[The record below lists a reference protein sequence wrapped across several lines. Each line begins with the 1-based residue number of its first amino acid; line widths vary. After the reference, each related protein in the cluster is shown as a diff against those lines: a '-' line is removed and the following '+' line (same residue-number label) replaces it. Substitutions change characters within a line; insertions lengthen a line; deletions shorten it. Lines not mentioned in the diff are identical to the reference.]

1 MSNLYTRNIIRFI
14 TLILFQ
20 VLVLNNMNLGG
31 YINPY
36 IYILFILLLPA
47 TINKSLLLIMAFVT
61 GLTID
66 YFGNTLGL
74 HAAATVLLAFARPG
88 ILNFFFPNMEF
99 SSEEEPNITKLK
111 PGGFLKYTLVLVFI
125 HHSALFFLE
134 VFSFDGFLSTIY
146 RIILSTLVTTLMIMI
161 ITLIFTPRKKKK
173 I

>member
-1 MSNLYTRNIIRFI
+1 MSNLYIRNIIRFI

-36 IYILFILLLPA
+36 IYILFILLFPA
-47 TINKSLLLIMAFVT
+47 TINKSLLLIMAFIT

-74 HAAATVLLAFARPG
+74 HAASTVLLALARPG
-88 ILNFFFPNMEF
+88 ILNFFFSNMEF
-99 SSEEEPNITKLK
+99 SPEEEPNIIKLK

-134 VFSFDGFLSTIY
+134 VFSFDDFLSTIY
-146 RIILSTLVTTLMIMI
+146 RIALSTLVTTLMIMI
-161 ITLIFTPRKKKK
+161 ITLIFTSRKKKK

>member
-1 MSNLYTRNIIRFI
+1 M
-14 TLILFQ
+14 LFQ

-36 IYILFILLLPA
+36 IYLLFILLLPA
-47 TINKSLLLIMAFVT
+47 SVNKSLLLIMAFIT

-88 ILNFFFPNMEF
+88 ILNLFFNNMEF

-111 PGGFLKYTLVLVFI
+111 LGGFFKYTLVMVFI

-134 VFSFDGFLSTIY
+134 AFSFNDFLSTLY
-146 RIILSTLVTTLMIMI
+146 RIALSTLVTTLMIMI
-161 ITLIFTPRKKKK
+161 ITLIFTSRKKKK
-173 I
+173 T

>member
-1 MSNLYTRNIIRFI
+1 
-14 TLILFQ
+14 
-20 VLVLNNMNLGG
+20 MNLGG

-88 ILNFFFPNMEF
+88 ILNFFLPNMEF

-134 VFSFDGFLSTIY
+134 VFSFDGFLTTIY

-161 ITLIFTPRKKKK
+161 ITLIFTSRKKKK